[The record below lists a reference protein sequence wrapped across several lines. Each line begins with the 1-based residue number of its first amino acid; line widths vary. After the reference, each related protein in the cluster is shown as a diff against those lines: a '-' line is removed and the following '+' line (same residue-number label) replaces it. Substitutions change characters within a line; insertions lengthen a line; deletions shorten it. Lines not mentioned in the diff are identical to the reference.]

1 MLLLVDNFDSFTYN
15 LVQAFQVLNRF
26 PVVRRN
32 NAAELLELAR
42 RPELQGLILSPG
54 PGKPKDS
61 GLCLELL
68 GQLPKH
74 TPVLG
79 VCLGHQI
86 LAEFAGCQVVRAGR
100 IMHGKTSA
108 ISHCGQGLFAGLSN
122 PFTATR
128 YHSLIMELDEDRA
141 RLPVTI
147 TARSEAGE
155 PMGLAYGDRPWAGV
169 QFHPESI
176 LTREGPKLLENFLLA
191 SEQGAQVG
199 SRPANQSHIST

>member
-32 NAAELLELAR
+32 NEKELFQLAR
-42 RPELQGLILSPG
+42 RPDLQGLILSPG
-54 PGKPKDS
+54 PGGPQDS

-68 GQLPKH
+68 DRLPRH
-74 TPVLG
+74 IPVLG

-86 LAEFAGCQVVRAGR
+86 LAEFAGCPVVRSDR

-108 ISHCGQGLFAGLSN
+108 ISHCGEGLFAGLSN

-128 YHSLIMELDEDRA
+128 YHSLIMELAQDPA
-141 RLPVTI
+141 KPAVNI
-147 TARSEAGE
+147 TARSQAGE

-176 LTREGPKLLENFLLA
+176 LTREGPKLLENFLRATDQEALT
-191 SEQGAQVG
+191 G
-199 SRPANQSHIST
+199 ANQATQSQIST